1 MHWVYLAT
9 SEVKGTLQDMLAQMI
24 RNYNS
29 QLLLITIM
37 VLKSKVKIIHNFLRG
52 QGVQIYKKKCAMLQK
67 FFAKWYITIYN
78 IFSDKE

>member
-1 MHWVYLAT
+1 MHWIYLAT
-9 SEVKGTLQDMLAQMI
+9 SEVKSTLQDMLAQMI

-29 QLLLITIM
+29 QPLLITI
-37 VLKSKVKIIHNFLRG
+37 LKSKVKIIHNFLRG

>member
-1 MHWVYLAT
+1 MHWLYLAT

-29 QLLLITIM
+29 QPLLITI
-37 VLKSKVKIIHNFLRG
+37 LKSKVKIIRNFLRG
-52 QGVQIYKKKCAMLQK
+52 QGGQIYKKKCAMLQK